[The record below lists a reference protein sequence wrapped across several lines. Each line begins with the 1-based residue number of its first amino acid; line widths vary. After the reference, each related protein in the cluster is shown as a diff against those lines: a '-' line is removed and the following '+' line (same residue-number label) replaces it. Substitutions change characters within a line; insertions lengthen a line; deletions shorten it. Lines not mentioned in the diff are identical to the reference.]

1 MKKTLALL
9 VLAALCTTG
18 VAFAGDPKDPK
29 DSKEAPAPVRKES
42 TENVKKADEPKLA
55 SPQPE
60 ASTAGAPGHKAAKP
74 DAPLKT
80 DGAAKEAAPAK

>member
-18 VAFAGDPKDPK
+18 VAFAGDPK

-55 SPQPE
+55 FPRPE
-60 ASTAGAPGHKAAKP
+60 ASTADAPGHKAAKP

>member
-1 MKKTLALL
+1 MKKTPALL

-18 VAFAGDPKDPK
+18 VAFAGDPK
-29 DSKEAPAPVRKES
+29 EGPAPVRKES
-42 TENVKKADEPKLA
+42 AENVKKADDPKLA

-60 ASTAGAPGHKAAKP
+60 ASTAGAPGHTTAKP

-80 DGAAKEAAPAK
+80 EGPAKESASAK